1 MLKVLIFPAPDTPYA
16 LGAFE
21 FDVFLPPEFPTKPPK
36 VQFLT
41 TGGNT
46 VRFNPNLYESG
57 KVCLSL
63 LGTWEGPGWDE
74 KNSTLL
80 QVLVSIQ
87 SLIFVDKPYFN
98 EPGWERAQG
107 TPEGER
113 AAAAYN
119 ARVRLNTLK
128 HAVLPHLRAYAS
140 GRTGA
145 STHDAAP
152 QGSKG
157 KKPSSATGAPS
168 VFSEAIRVHFQ
179 RKQRELLEI
188 SQKWLDEECVRKET
202 AKDSLYCDVGYGPP
216 SAHARQALTDAFH
229 KAVQEVKDTLWK
241 MDQ

>member
-1 MLKVLIFPAPDTPYA
+1 M
-16 LGAFE
+16 
-21 FDVFLPPEFPTKPPK
+21 
-36 VQFLT
+36 
-41 TGGNT
+41 
-46 VRFNPNLYESG
+46 RFNPNLYESG